1 MNIDRIQGV
10 CSSFCFE
17 IYMCNISII
26 HLIKYLCWGTISR
39 SGSMSYLCFCSLNVW
54 YFHDIS
60 CINIKLFFLCWT
72 SSLNIINI
80 LLISYKFQRF
90 RINIFNALKFIWRIE
105 RVSTNPCSCKFDT
118 LWLCPFN
125 VFNFQLIIWLI
136 G

>member
-1 MNIDRIQGV
+1 MNVGRVQRIC
-10 CSSFCFE
+10 CSLSFE
-17 IYMCNISII
+17 IYLSNISII
-26 HLIKYLCWGTISR
+26 KLVYNLCWGTFSR
-39 SGSMSYLCFCSLNVW
+39 SRSMSWFCFCSFNICNIH
-54 YFHDIS
+54 YIS
-60 CINIKLFFLCWT
+60 CTNIKLFFLCWA
-72 SSLNIINI
+72 SSFDIINI
-80 LLISYKFQRF
+80 LLISYEFQRF